1 MSISREETKVDLLA
15 RLNQPQQEAVT
26 HGEGPLLIL
35 AGPGSGKTRVITH
48 RIAYLVREQGV
59 PPWGILAVTFTN
71 KAAKEMRDR
80 LDKLAGARA
89 RDLTI
94 GTFHAICARILRRE
108 GEQSGIIPSN
118 FVIFDDDDQVSL
130 AKQAVLNLNLND
142 KQYQPRSMLSAI
154 SRAKNELMGP
164 LEFAEQA
171 KKYYDEIVAR
181 VYKEY
186 QRLLQQNN
194 AADFDDLILLTYDL
208 WRKHPDVL
216 ERYQSRYRFLHIDEF
231 QDTNIAQYK
240 LVMLLGKGTPET
252 PGHRNVCVVGD
263 EDQGIYSWRGA
274 DVRNILAFEQDF
286 PDAKV
291 ILLEQNYR
299 STQPILDA
307 ARHVVQHNLAR
318 KDKRL
323 WTEQQGGEL
332 IQVHEAYN
340 EEEEGQWIANELRR
354 LVGRGEAK
362 YKECAVMYR
371 TNAQSRALE
380 EQFIRA
386 GVPYKVIGSK
396 KFYERKEIKDILAYL
411 RLLLNPA
418 DTFSLKRI
426 INVPNRKIGPKTLD
440 ELLKWADAQ
449 KLPVCDAVRKINEHP
464 TLNTAGKRALT
475 GFCAILDNLLQATST
490 ETPDKLIDHIL
501 NETGYRSELLDGGTE
516 EGQERLRNVQ
526 ELQRVASDYSA
537 IEPRTALQLFLE
549 QVALVGGADT
559 VQTGSDEH
567 AQLVQEE
574 GDSVTLITL
583 HAAKGLEFLVVFI
596 AGMEEGLLPHG
607 RSLMDVQQM
616 EEERRLAYVGI
627 TRAMRRLY
635 LVRAFRRTF
644 YGSFGDSSGSLM
656 EPSRFLLDIPKSLLD
671 GLKSMPRGSAASVR
685 NDPPPVARGLPGW
698 ATSDDAGSSSN
709 RSRGGWA
716 GRYRG
721 GEITWLGKSGSANGA
736 NGTAPNGGISASN
749 ASMWAA
755 SSTPSD
761 STEEPAATPLAVGD
775 KVKHRVYGVGIIA
788 NTIDDHGNQLVEV
801 EFEERFGKKTLDVSF
816 ARLEKI

>member
-1 MSISREETKVDLLA
+1 LDLLA
-15 RLNQPQQEAVT
+15 GLNAPQQEAVT

-48 RIAYLVREQGV
+48 RIAYLLREQGV
-59 PPWGILAVTFTN
+59 PPWSLLAVTFTN
-71 KAAKEMRDR
+71 KAAREMRDR
-80 LDKLAGARA
+80 LDRLVGARA

-108 GEQSGIIPSN
+108 GEQTGIIPSN
-118 FVIFDDDDQVSL
+118 FAIFDDDDQVTL

-154 SRAKNELMGP
+154 SRAKNELLGP
-164 LEFAEQA
+164 LQFAEQA
-171 KKYYDEIVAR
+171 HKYYDEIVAR

-194 AADFDDLILLTYDL
+194 AVDFDDLILLAYTL
-208 WRKHPDVL
+208 WRQHPDVL
-216 ERYQSRYRFLHIDEF
+216 ERYQARYRFLHIDEF

-274 DVRNILAFEQDF
+274 DVHNIRAFEQDF
-286 PDAKV
+286 PDARV

-299 STQPILDA
+299 STQHILDA
-307 ARHVVQHNLAR
+307 ARQVVQHNLSR

-323 WTEQQGGEL
+323 WTEKQGGER
-332 IQVHEAYN
+332 IRVHEAYN
-340 EEEEGQWIANELRR
+340 EEEEGQWVANEIRR
-354 LVGRGEAK
+354 LVARREVK
-362 YKECAVMYR
+362 LKECAVMYR

-396 KFYERKEIKDILAYL
+396 RFYERKEIKDILAYL
-411 RLLLNPA
+411 RLLLNPS

-449 KLPVCDAVRKINEHP
+449 KLPACEAIRKIQDHP

-475 GFCAILDNLLQATST
+475 NFGVILDNLLAAAAT
-490 ETPDKLIDHIL
+490 ERLPDLIEQIL
-501 NETGYRSELLDGGTE
+501 LQTGYRSELGDGTE
-516 EGQERLRNVQ
+516 EGEERLRNVR
-526 ELQRVASDYSA
+526 ELQRVAMDYSE
-537 IEPRTALQLFLE
+537 IEPGTALQLFLE
-549 QVALVGGADT
+549 QIALVGGADV
-559 VQTGSDEH
+559 VQTSSDERAGL
-567 AQLVQEE
+567 AQE
-574 GDSVTLITL
+574 DADAVTLITL
-583 HAAKGLEFLVVFI
+583 HAAKGLEFPVVFMV
-596 AGMEEGLLPHG
+596 GMEEGLLPHG
-607 RSLMDVQQM
+607 RSLMDIKQL

-627 TRAMRRLY
+627 TRAMSRLY

-644 YGSFGDSSGSLM
+644 YGSFGEAGGSVM
-656 EPSRFLLDIPKSLLD
+656 EPSRFLMDIPDHLVD
-671 GLKSMPRGSAASVR
+671 GRKSMPRNGVSGSGTLGRSV
-685 NDPPPVARGLPGW
+685 PGG
-698 ATSDDAGSSSN
+698 ATLSEATSN

-716 GRYRG
+716 ARAAGPG
-721 GEITWLGKSGSANGA
+721 GWGYASQIARRIEEEDTP
-736 NGTAPNGGISASN
+736 TAAESVSP
-749 ASMWAA
+749 
-755 SSTPSD
+755 
-761 STEEPAATPLAVGD
+761 PAAPAGQQFHVGD
-775 KVKHRVYGVGIIA
+775 RVKHRIYGVG
-788 NTIDDHGNQLVEV
+788 TIVSTTLEHDNELVEV
-801 EFEERFGKKTLDVSF
+801 DFGERFGTKTLDVSF
-816 ARLEKI
+816 ARLEKL